1 MAVSR
6 HLIAVLALVVVVGAA
21 SAEAGEAKH
30 PAGGGVTTLPE
41 SSGPSSPGLESSG
54 ASGGW
59 QWPGS
64 DNATSSFTSLAVIKD
79 GALTQ
84 SVDSAQNSPVGAPG
98 GVIETPGAA
107 TIAAG
112 PAKAAPAAPMT
123 LKQRISRLPEPGI
136 WALMLIGVA
145 MIGFAI
151 RGLVAANRRLARLS
165 RQEPSE
171 KPET

>member
-1 MAVSR
+1 MSR
-6 HLIAVLALVVVVGAA
+6 HLIAALALVVVAGAVPA
-21 SAEAGEAKH
+21 GAGEAKH

-41 SSGPSSPGLESSG
+41 SPGPESSG
-54 ASGGW
+54 TPGGW
-59 QWPGS
+59 QWPDS

-84 SVDSAQNSPVGAPG
+84 SVDSAQNSPVETPG
-98 GVIETPGAA
+98 GVVETPGAA

-112 PAKAAPAAPMT
+112 PAKAPPAAPMT
-123 LKQRISRLPEPGI
+123 LRQRISRLPEPGI

-165 RQEPSE
+165 RQETSE
-171 KPET
+171 KQEI